1 MSMPDCH
8 KLPPEVKRSFVK
20 SLALV
25 AVLAVLVGIGFVV
38 LGRGGE
44 QSDASSVSEVVK
56 SYDAALADKEGEA
69 ACALLTAEAA
79 RRVARQHGYGG
90 TLAIDATR
98 TRATCPDGIE
108 NRYLGEDAYFEELK
122 FAPISDVEVRGD
134 DAQATIDLRG
144 SSATVVLR
152 RTATGWRVSVPP
164 LP

>member
-8 KLPPEVKRSFVK
+8 KLPPEVKRSFIR
-20 SLALV
+20 SLVLV
-25 AVLAVLVGIGFVV
+25 AVLAVLVVVGFVV
-38 LGRGGE
+38 LDRGRQ

-56 SYDAALADKEGEA
+56 SYDAALADGEGDA
-69 ACALLTAEAA
+69 ACSLLTAEAA

-90 TLAIDATR
+90 TLRIDATR

-122 FAPISDVEVRGD
+122 FAPISDVEVRGQ
-134 DAQATIDLRG
+134 DARATIDLGG
-144 SSATVVLR
+144 SSATAVLR
-152 RTATGWRVSVPP
+152 KTATGWRLSVPP